1 VPLRLERTTTFGD
14 KCFLT
19 GSAVMAKIKLTKNEL
34 KKQKDNLK
42 RYTRYLPT
50 LELKKKQL
58 LQEIQRIQSEID
70 GLMAE
75 SQKVMDQMMSWV
87 DVFAEEVD
95 FESFLKIKNVEIEE
109 GNIAGID
116 IPVFSALEFEEV
128 TYDFLQTPLWVDA
141 ALPVCQDQIK
151 RRVMRQ
157 IAEKQ
162 QEVLRE
168 ELRTTI
174 QRIKLFE
181 EVKIPEARENI
192 RVIQIF
198 MGDQMTAEVVRGKIA
213 KAKIEKKKMAAGM
226 T

>member
-1 VPLRLERTTTFGD
+1 
-14 KCFLT
+14 
-19 GSAVMAKIKLTKNEL
+19 MAKVRLTKNEL

-42 RYTRYLPT
+42 RFTRYLPT

-58 LQEIQRIQSEID
+58 LMEIRRIQNEID
-70 GLMAE
+70 RLQEEGQRVE
-75 SQKVMDQMMSWV
+75 REVSRWV
-87 DVFAEEVD
+87 DVFAEEIDLTPYIQV
-95 FESFLKIKNVEIEE
+95 KEILTGE

-116 IPVFSALEFEEV
+116 IPLFEDVVFEDAQPDVFA
-128 TYDFLQTPLWVDA
+128 TPFWVDA
-141 ALPVCQDQIK
+141 GIQILK
-151 RRVMRQ
+151 EQIRRQAEWQ

-162 QEVLRE
+162 QEIVRN

-181 EVKIPEARENI
+181 EVKIPESRENI

-213 KAKIEKKKMAAGM
+213 KAKIQRKKEMAAA
-226 T
+226 